1 MKEAKGLPPVLLL
14 SVFLFQHRCQPTLIM
29 SRTHEEGTH
38 RLCVQVHV
46 MDIRKHK
53 QNKNVANMSM
63 KGFVK

>member
-1 MKEAKGLPPVLLL
+1 MLLL
-14 SVFLFQHRCQPTLIM
+14 SVFVSQHQCQATLIM

-38 RLCVQVHV
+38 RLCIQVHV

-53 QNKNVANMSM
+53 QNRNVANVSV